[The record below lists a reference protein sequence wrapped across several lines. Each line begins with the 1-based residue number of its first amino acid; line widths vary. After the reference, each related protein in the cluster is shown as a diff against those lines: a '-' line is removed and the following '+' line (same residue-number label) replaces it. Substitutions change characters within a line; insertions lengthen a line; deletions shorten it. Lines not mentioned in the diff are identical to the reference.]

1 MSGMLF
7 TPTNTPT
14 MYVGGVYYKHL
25 CQLYNSEVYI
35 TEDSNGKRS
44 CYESQWCQNHAS
56 LDVGRK

>member
-14 MYVGGVYYKHL
+14 IYVGGVHYKHL

-35 TEDSNGKRS
+35 TKDSNGKRS
-44 CYESQWCQNHAS
+44 CYESQ
-56 LDVGRK
+56 

>member
-14 MYVGGVYYKHL
+14 MYFGGVYYKHL

-35 TEDSNGKRS
+35 TEDSNGMRS
-44 CYESQWCQNHAS
+44 CYERQLCQNHAS